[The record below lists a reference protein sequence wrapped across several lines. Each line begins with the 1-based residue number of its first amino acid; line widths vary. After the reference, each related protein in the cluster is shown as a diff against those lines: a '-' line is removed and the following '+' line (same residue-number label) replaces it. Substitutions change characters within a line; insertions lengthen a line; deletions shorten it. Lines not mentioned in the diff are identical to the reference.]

1 MQLALEHRFIWHQIP
16 LLSWLSSLQYLRL
29 IQLLLILKIYQWLG
43 FHFSCCLVCH
53 FFIFYFLGTF
63 ATYSFLRGR
72 INKSYTYSLLLLI
85 ISETSTFMS
94 YNFSYYLFN
103 DGSILKYMQIWTCQM
118 KMVDMYSWA
127 RINSVSTNDGEKL
140 YETHFQ

>member
-1 MQLALEHRFIWHQIP
+1 M
-16 LLSWLSSLQYLRL
+16 
-29 IQLLLILKIYQWLG
+29 G

-140 YETHFQ
+140 YETHFQWAMNVYSHEKNIYTEKTAEWRKRLRVKCQKSHIYSFSYS